1 MSGFIKSKLLCS
13 GLLLAAASLAACS
26 ASSDEDAAAS
36 DQAISSQRPRITD
49 TEFATSMTAARAM
62 QPYNNIVDSTLSGAA
77 CVETADGKAPEP
89 EKAVPHSEVSLQ
101 QVASRTSLAMDIGAD
116 ATVKAGVAPGP
127 NVEAGLHLLEHFD
140 TSKSTLSFLLKST
153 KEVTQTYP
161 GDFRLTSAA
170 QALLR
175 SDPAR
180 FVKQCGR
187 AFINGTTRSATLYAL
202 VQVHV
207 ESEEVAAALAA
218 NVGGGKSVGPIGDVS
233 ANVSTHIAALRDKLG
248 LKVTVDVLM
257 DGFSTTLSV
266 PTLDMS
272 QPTPV
277 TSEAASADPGPSAP
291 NAAKLPAKPAS
302 AAATDTA
309 LASFSTQLK
318 DMLNAAQVVQQDTI
332 DGKAPTA
339 PRLTKVSVVGYR
351 TLATPAE
358 DDARFASVD
367 RTLIDAHD
375 YLQDVLKVRNQITN
389 VVQFEIDPFL
399 RETQKASLG
408 TGLVAYNRRS
418 LNAAGTVDNSK
429 FMVDPDALRRLATTW
444 RADFTGDAADTTRG
458 KVDKLVDDCFTSAQN
473 GDYRDCQREK
483 TADTLNAARTQIA
496 KYGAEGRI
504 LPVVFSSSARVAYWD
519 RDKQCS
525 AGWHVAGGKTEVAA
539 LSMVIPR
546 NDQGSDTPK
555 LSAWVNDAPISCDK
569 GPYYSVTGT
578 TGTFACRDDGL
589 FGGISH
595 WNLPVLCVPRSGP
608 FGLVSDVPGDTAEK
622 F

>member
-1 MSGFIKSKLLCS
+1 MSGVIKSRLLRS

-36 DQAISSQRPRITD
+36 DQAISNQRPKITD

-77 CVETADGKAPEP
+77 CVETADGKTPEP
-89 EKAVPHSEVSLQ
+89 DKAVPRSEVSLQ
-101 QVASRTSLAMDIGAD
+101 QVASRTSLALDIGAD
-116 ATVKAGVAPGP
+116 VTVKAGVAPGP
-127 NVEAGLHLLEHFD
+127 NVEAGVHLLEHFD
-140 TSKSTLSFLLKST
+140 TSKSTLSFLLTST

-161 GDFRLTSAA
+161 GDYRLTSAA

-175 SDPAR
+175 ADPQR

-187 AFINGTTRSATLYAL
+187 AFIQGMTRSATLYAL

-218 NVGGGKSVGPIGDVS
+218 NVGGGKNIGAIGDVS
-233 ANVSTHIAALRDKLG
+233 ANISTHIAALRDKLG

-266 PTLDMS
+266 PTLDMA
-272 QPTPV
+272 QATPV
-277 TSEAASADPGPSAP
+277 TTEPASADPGPADP
-291 NAAKLPAKPAS
+291 NAAKLPAQPAS
-302 AAATDTA
+302 VAATDRA

-318 DMLNAAQVVQQDTI
+318 DMLSAAQVVQQDTI
-332 DGKAPTA
+332 DGKAATA

-358 DDARFASVD
+358 DDTRFASVD
-367 RTLIDAHD
+367 RTLSDAHD
-375 YLQDVLKVRNQITN
+375 YLQDVLKVRNQIAN

-418 LNAAGTVDNSK
+418 IGADGSVDSTK
-429 FMVDPDALRRLATTW
+429 FMIDPDALRRLATTW

-458 KVDKLVDDCFTSAQN
+458 RVEKLIDDCFTSAQN
-473 GDYRDCQREK
+473 GDYRACQPDK
-483 TADTLNAARTQIA
+483 SVATLTGARTQLA
-496 KYGAEGRI
+496 KYAAEGRI
-504 LPVVFSSSARVAYWD
+504 LPVVFSSNRRGAYWD

-525 AGWHVAGGKTEVAA
+525 AGWHVASGKTEVAA
-539 LSMVIPR
+539 LSMVIPS

-555 LSAWVNDAPISCDK
+555 LSVWVNDAPISCDK

-578 TGTFACRDDGL
+578 TGSFACRDDGF

-595 WNLPVLCVPRSGP
+595 WNLPTLCVPRSGP
-608 FGLVSDVPGDTAEK
+608 FGLVSDVPGDTADK